1 MFVRK
6 STYEAKCLEAQ
17 TLAAISDVLATSL
30 NQAVVERDQAVAD
43 MKAADEMALSLIQQH
58 EATIADLTA
67 QVAALE
73 ADRPQRGEGGRYKK
87 REG

>member
-1 MFVRK
+1 MFVRR
-6 STYEAKCLEAQ
+6 STYETMRLEAQ
-17 TLAAISDVLATSL
+17 SLAAISKVLATSL
-30 NQAVVERDQAVAD
+30 NQAVAERDQAVAD

-73 ADRPQRGEGGRYKK
+73 ADRPKRGKGGRYKK